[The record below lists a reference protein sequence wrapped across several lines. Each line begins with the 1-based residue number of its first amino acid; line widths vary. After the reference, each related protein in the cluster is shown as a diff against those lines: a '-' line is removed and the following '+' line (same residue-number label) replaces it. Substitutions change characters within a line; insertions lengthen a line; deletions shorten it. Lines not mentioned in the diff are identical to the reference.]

1 MHAAAIS
8 ITDWMRILKGT
19 TPWIFLLEIGF
30 RVLFLYGLII
40 VSMRLMGKR
49 MGAQLTRN
57 EMAALVS
64 LAATVG
70 IPMQTPDRGLLPALL
85 VAVVVIG
92 IQRLIAWNA
101 FRNELFEQLAMD
113 DIDVL
118 VKDGCLQ
125 MKTLRKNALS
135 REIVVAQLR
144 SEGIDHLGKVQRLYL
159 ESSGAFTVKQF
170 SEPSAGLTLF
180 PKFDTEILRRQHKVD
195 NCSACG
201 TCGYLVQAAHPEG
214 RCSRCG
220 SVDWTE
226 AVVS

>member
-1 MHAAAIS
+1 MHADAIS

-101 FRNELFEQLAMD
+101 FRNQVFEQLAMD
-113 DIDVL
+113 DVDVL

-125 MKTLRKNALS
+125 MKTLRRNALS
-135 REIVVAQLR
+135 REIAVAQLR
-144 SEGIDHLGKVQRLYL
+144 SEGIDNLGKVQRLYL
-159 ESSGAFTVKQF
+159 ESSGDFTMKQF
-170 SEPSAGLTLF
+170 PKPSVGLSLF
-180 PKFDTEILRRQHKVD
+180 PRFDTEIVLRQHKA
-195 NCSACG
+195 NHSWACG
-201 TCGYLVQAAHPEG
+201 TCGYLVNAAHPDGGCRE
-214 RCSRCG
+214 CG
-220 SVDWTE
+220 ATDWTQ
-226 AVVS
+226 AVIS